1 MAPIKLIKKLYL
13 LLIFTTL
20 FTSCITKVIRPKL
33 TGTIVDEMGM
43 PVDSCQVG
51 EAFTNKDG
59 NFVLKEVTHKSLIS
73 LFGSSPVFISERIN
87 KEGYELKELMAAK
100 QRGGISQGS
109 VWNMD
114 TIRLRKTLT
123 DFSKINMKVTW
134 LTSMTKNL
142 DTVFMTKKNQEYDQ
156 SKIDFIANYQDTYA
170 RGYYFV
176 GIDNLPAN
184 VFERHI
190 ELDLKTPVLKLQR
203 VLIYG
208 DPKTSEKTKYDTIY
222 SKGKWKQDF
231 NNLQFQTDLP
241 ELNGTYKVVDFNYDS
256 MKLVKQ

>member
-1 MAPIKLIKKLYL
+1 MLPIKMIKKLFL
-13 LLIFTTL
+13 LLIFSTL
-20 FTSCITKVIRPKL
+20 FTSCVTKVIRPKL

-51 EAFTNKDG
+51 EVYTNKDG
-59 NFVLKEVTHKSLIS
+59 NFELEELTYKGFIS
-73 LFGSSPVFISERIN
+73 LFGSSPVFISERIS
-87 KEGYELKELMAAK
+87 KEGYELKELIAGNN
-100 QRGGISQGS
+100 RGGISPGS

-114 TIRLRKTLT
+114 TIRLRKILI

-134 LTSMTKNL
+134 LASMTKNL
-142 DTVFMTKKNQEYDQ
+142 DTVFMTRKNQEYDS

-176 GIDNLPAN
+176 GINNLPEN

-231 NNLQFQTDLP
+231 KNLQFQTDLP
-241 ELNGTYKVVDFNYDS
+241 ELNGIYKVVDFNYDS